1 MFSLAC
7 VDEVAARFLYPA
19 AFSGHQL
26 RREIETERTV
36 TLIGTL
42 TLVSAEREGHT
53 TEQTLQAG
61 VQTSR

>member
-7 VDEVAARFLYPA
+7 EDVVAARLLYPA

-26 RREIETERTV
+26 RREIEIERGGERERTV

-42 TLVSAEREGHT
+42 TFVSAERG
-53 TEQTLQAG
+53 ANA
-61 VQTSR
+61 TSCCTDF